1 MRKAPLIA
9 ADWTVNRL
17 ASLALLLALFVGGL
31 IPHGYMPVLAS
42 AEGAQDQRLTM
53 VICTASGAE
62 TVHLDIDLP
71 LAPDQ
76 STPGPASQKDGP
88 QEDGRHHGVC
98 VFAFA
103 SHLTTPLAQPVLLS
117 QEPQADGPIAVAVNR
132 LADHTGWRP
141 AQPRAPPAA

>member
-1 MRKAPLIA
+1 MMRKAPLIA

-17 ASLALLLALFVGGL
+17 ASLCLMLALFMGGL
-31 IPHGYMPVLAS
+31 IPHGYMPVIAG
-42 AEGAQDQRLTM
+42 AEGLQDQRLTM

-71 LAPDQ
+71 LAPEQAPEHD
-76 STPGPASQKDGP
+76 DGS
-88 QEDGRHHGVC
+88 RHHGVC

-103 SHLTTPLAQPVLLS
+103 SHLSGPLVQPALLP
-117 QEPQADGPIAVAVNR
+117 QAPQADGPVAIAVSS